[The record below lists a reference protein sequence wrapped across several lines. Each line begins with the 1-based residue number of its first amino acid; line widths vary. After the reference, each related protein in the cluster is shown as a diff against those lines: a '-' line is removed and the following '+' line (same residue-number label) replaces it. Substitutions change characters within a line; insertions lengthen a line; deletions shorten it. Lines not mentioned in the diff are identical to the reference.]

1 MDVKTKFK
9 IGDEVYVVMEYDR
22 DALVSKDTIL
32 EITINEDGISYYLE
46 NHEEYVYESQVF
58 ALDDKDG
65 VLNEIK
71 SILEDSD
78 E

>member
-1 MDVKTKFK
+1 MNVKTKFK

-22 DALVSKDTIL
+22 GALVSKDAIL
-32 EITINEDGISYYLE
+32 EITIDEEGVRYYLDNRE
-46 NHEEYVYESQVF
+46 DDVYESQVF
-58 ALDDKDG
+58 ALDDENG

-71 SILEDSD
+71 SILKDSD

>member
-9 IGDEVYVVMEYDR
+9 IGDEVDVVMEYDR
-22 DALVSKDTIL
+22 GALVSKDTIL

-71 SILEDSD
+71 SILEESD

>member
-22 DALVSKDTIL
+22 GVLVSKDTIL

-58 ALDDKDG
+58 ALDDNDG
-65 VLNEIK
+65 VLNEVK
-71 SILEDSD
+71 SILEESD